1 MSAAVRHPTHGF
13 EAAVDGSKRYACP
26 LTSHFFLPCFGFR
39 KNACVLP
46 IQGSMQTVCLGIT
59 DRTVLTMRLVL
70 PAQAAGRGM
79 PAICFDIL
87 SRLPAHGSP
96 GKRAVSSVRNSIHTK
111 RPFWRNKFFEKAA
124 YLLKGRIR
132 VSKKPYLFY
141 RPGREAELRPVWIH
155 CHQKQPLTFLI
166 SYRSK

>member
-1 MSAAVRHPTHGF
+1 MPPHLSFFPSPLWLSEERLRAAHTGF
-13 EAAVDGSKRYACP
+13 HADR
-26 LTSHFFLPCFGFR
+26 
-39 KNACVLP
+39 VLGHHR
-46 IQGSMQTVCLGIT
+46 Q
-59 DRTVLTMRLVL
+59 DRVAMRLLL

-79 PAICFDIL
+79 PAICFDSL

-141 RPGREAELRPVWIH
+141 RPGREAERRPALAH
-155 CHQKQPLTFLI
+155 HRHQKQPLIFFDI
-166 SYRSK
+166 IQIEMMQRWFKNKY